1 MRKKLFMIG
10 LAVTLC
16 LGLVIPAAAASPP
29 SDQEAAA
36 DYVRERGIMVGD
48 QNGNMNLA
56 SSLNRAEL
64 AVLLTRLRGG
74 VEELQ
79 ANTAYYERGCKFV
92 DVPAWAKLYVGYCV
106 RNNLVAGYDKLH
118 YGAADPVTPA
128 AACTVILRASGIMDG
143 EGSVWSYGTACSYAL
158 GLGWI
163 DEPTAHAESITRG
176 EMAVLIYRALT
187 GRHPGDTPSASQNT
201 GDGYLSNGKP
211 VTEENVLELLRQI
224 EKEWPHG
231 TVWGTHNTPGTHKNE
246 VPSTAANRIMD
257 VYWVSEY
264 YGCSGYASMVSSL
277 IFGDK
282 TNPGRRVEDLSQ
294 IRPGDIL
301 FWVRNSDNSIW
312 HVSVA
317 LESPDEIH
325 AFHETDGNHGGI
337 IRWPNQES
345 QYSKNNLDSYR
356 GENRAYRLE
365 AWTRYPED
373 VAYTGNSAGAWSSD
387 ALN

>member
-1 MRKKLFMIG
+1 MRKRLLSAL
-10 LAVTLC
+10 LAGALC
-16 LGLVIPAAAASPP
+16 LGLTIPALGAGPP

-36 DYVRERGIMVGD
+36 AYVREQGIMVGD

-56 SSLNRAEL
+56 SSLSRAEL
-64 AVLLTRLRGG
+64 AVLLTRVRNG

-128 AACTVILRASGIMDG
+128 AACTVMLRACGIEDG
-143 EGSVWSYGTACSYAL
+143 GGSVWSYNTACSYAVS
-158 GLGWI
+158 LGWL
-163 DEPTAHAESITRG
+163 DEDSAHAAVITRG

-187 GRHPGDTPSASQNT
+187 GACPGEVPQNT
-201 GDGYLSNGKP
+201 GNGYLTNGKP
-211 VTEENVLELLRQI
+211 VTEENVLELLLQI
-224 EKEWPHG
+224 EKDWPHG
-231 TVWGTHNTPGTHKNE
+231 TIWGTHDTPGTHKNE

-264 YGCSGYASMVSSL
+264 YGCSGYAAMVSSL

-294 IRPGDIL
+294 IRPGDIV
-301 FWVRNSDNSIW
+301 FRVRNDDNTIW
-312 HVSVA
+312 HVTVA
-317 LESPDEIH
+317 LESPNEIH

-337 IRWPNQES
+337 IRWPDKQS
-345 QYSKNNLDSYR
+345 LYGRNNLDSYR
-356 GENRAYRLE
+356 GETSTYHLE
-365 AWTRYPED
+365 AWTRYP
-373 VAYTGNSAGAWSSD
+373 VNVPYTGSSAGAWPTGIGS
-387 ALN
+387 